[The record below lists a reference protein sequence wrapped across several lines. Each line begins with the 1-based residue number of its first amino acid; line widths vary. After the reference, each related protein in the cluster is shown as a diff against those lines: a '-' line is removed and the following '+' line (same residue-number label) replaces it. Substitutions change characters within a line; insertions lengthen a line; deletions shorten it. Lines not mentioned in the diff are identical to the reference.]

1 MFFSYN
7 TKGVLLQPGCVAPQK
22 YERHSQA
29 GDASV
34 KADLG
39 GVSCSDGKG
48 MAPSYESST
57 CKYVALELK

>member
-1 MFFSYN
+1 VFFSSN
-7 TKGVLLQPGCVAPQK
+7 TKWVLLQPGCVAPQK
-22 YERHSQA
+22 YEWHSQA

-34 KADLG
+34 KAAVA

-48 MAPSYESST
+48 MAPSEESSP